1 MSIKGPEGIHTLQ
14 PLLPVQLTLRQAYV
28 DAPVAKQL
36 GLSDGQVVQA
46 LAEVKPDGL
55 AFKLNGQYF
64 QFPLQPYIKNGDLA
78 QLRAQMLPNGQ
89 WILQLL
95 HTGAY
100 AGSELPPTPNTPP
113 SRLRTLLF
121 QPEGFAKWLEILSP
135 GRLERFAPMGHEL
148 VRQYLRTRP
157 YMGSVQASDIKRGLE
172 TTLRSLESRLIQ
184 GESVAVTDPR
194 QLLRTLMLERQRLAP
209 EDEIGQTLLKEAADE
224 LDASQVKAVT
234 AHAHGELN
242 LAWVIPFADAE
253 PVHLHFEHAADRPGQ
268 PPNPFIV
275 NMHTESRDLGEIWLK
290 TTISPEAIRRRVD
303 LTMWAVRSDVAAF
316 ARFNADGL
324 TDEIEAMGMQMGRFD
339 VFNSRRP
346 APEPLAAPDHG
357 QLVDTRA

>member
-209 EDEIGQTLLKEAADE
+209 DQ
-224 LDASQVKAVT
+224 
-234 AHAHGELN
+234 
-242 LAWVIPFADAE
+242 
-253 PVHLHFEHAADRPGQ
+253 
-268 PPNPFIV
+268 
-275 NMHTESRDLGEIWLK
+275 
-290 TTISPEAIRRRVD
+290 
-303 LTMWAVRSDVAAF
+303 RS
-316 ARFNADGL
+316 G
-324 TDEIEAMGMQMGRFD
+324 
-339 VFNSRRP
+339 
-346 APEPLAAPDHG
+346 
-357 QLVDTRA
+357 